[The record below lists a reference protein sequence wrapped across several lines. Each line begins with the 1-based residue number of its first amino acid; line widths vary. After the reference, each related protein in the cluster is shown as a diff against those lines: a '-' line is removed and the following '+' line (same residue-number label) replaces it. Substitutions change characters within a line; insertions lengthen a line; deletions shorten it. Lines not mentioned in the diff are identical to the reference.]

1 MKLIFSLWE
10 SAAADRDEP
19 TSPKQPWLRRLNRGW
34 SLLRRS
40 SFGYEGREPL
50 PQGRRFIAD
59 GVAPRATPGLFKKRR
74 ARMTGTMGNH
84 SIDLE

>member
-19 TSPKQPWLRRLNRGW
+19 TSPKQPWLRRLNRGAK
-34 SLLRRS
+34 
-40 SFGYEGREPL
+40 PL

-59 GVAPRATPGLFKKRR
+59 RVAPRATTGLF
-74 ARMTGTMGNH
+74 
-84 SIDLE
+84 